1 MSYTKIWVHCVW
13 TTKYRKPLLIKNI
26 REKIFTHIKENAA
39 DKGIYIDIVNGYTD
53 HIHCLISLKRK
64 QNIADCL
71 QLIKGES
78 SFWINN
84 HKLLNKKFKWQDDYF
99 AVSVSQSQVDQLRDY
114 ISNQEKHHQRKS
126 FDDEYKEFMNKYGFE
141 K

>member
-1 MSYTKIWVHCVW
+1 MSYPRIWVHCVW
-13 TTKYRKPLLIKNI
+13 TTKNREPLLTKNI
-26 REKIFTHIKENAA
+26 REKVFTHIKENAA

-84 HKLLNKKFKWQDDYF
+84 NKLVNNKFKWQDDYF
-99 AVSVSQSQVDQLRDY
+99 AVSVSQSQLNKLREY
-114 ISNQEKHHQRKS
+114 ISNQEKHHQQKS
-126 FDDEYKEFMNKYGFE
+126 FASEYKEFMNKYGFE
-141 K
+141 

>member
-13 TTKYRKPLLIKNI
+13 TTKNRELLLTKNT
-26 REKIFTHIKENAA
+26 REKVFTHIKENAA
-39 DKGIYIDIVNGYTD
+39 DKGIYIDIVNGYSD

-78 SFWINN
+78 SFWINSN
-84 HKLLNKKFKWQDDYF
+84 KLVNKKFKWQDDYF
-99 AVSVSQSQVDQLRDY
+99 AVSVSQSQLNKLRDY
-114 ISNQEKHHQRKS
+114 ISNQEKHHQKKS

-141 K
+141 

>member
-13 TTKYRKPLLIKNI
+13 TTKNRELLLRKNT
-26 REKIFTHIKENAA
+26 REKVFTHIKENAA
-39 DKGIYIDIVNGYTD
+39 DKGIYIDIVNGYSD

-78 SFWINN
+78 SFWINSN
-84 HKLLNKKFKWQDDYF
+84 KLVNKKFKWQDDYF
-99 AVSVSQSQVDQLRDY
+99 AVSVSQSQLNKLRDY
-114 ISNQEKHHQRKS
+114 ISNQEKHHQKKS

-141 K
+141 